1 VTDPSRKQLK
11 RRLGGI
17 AGHVPA
23 EWPVNFAGIRNGKR
37 TFVPGDEIVRLSRLE
52 AEASSTDDPQTTA
65 PERPAI

>member
-23 EWPVNFAGIRNGKR
+23 EWPVNFAGIR
-37 TFVPGDEIVRLSRLE
+37 TLPAAVA
-52 AEASSTDDPQTTA
+52 AENSLRGAVA
-65 PERPAI
+65 AF